1 MKTFKGKKNKRIV
14 RRFNMKVKG
23 QTAMEYLM
31 TYGWA
36 ILIVIV
42 VVAAL
47 YSMGVFTLKGGVP
60 CSPCFSNFAFVD
72 YSQSAGTLRVRNGPK
87 TISIASGGVTSSPTG
102 ATTSACPVSTPCEAG
117 ADIDITN
124 VPTTAG
130 ASIQISINY
139 TDTAS
144 GLPHQETATLHNK

>member
-1 MKTFKGKKNKRIV
+1 
-14 RRFNMKVKG
+14 MKVKG

-60 CSPCFSNFAFVD
+60 CSPCFSYFAYID
-72 YSQSAGTLRVRNGPK
+72 HSSSTLYLRNAVRQIQNVTGNP
-87 TISIASGGVTSSPTG
+87 GVTFDASD
-102 ATTSACPVSTPCEAG
+102 
-117 ADIDITN
+117 DID
-124 VPTTAG
+124 VPISAIC
-130 ASIQISINY
+130 ASWPCTVTVSY
-139 TDTAS
+139 TVSDSLAVHTDQGKLQS
-144 GLPHQETATLHNK
+144 PG

>member
-1 MKTFKGKKNKRIV
+1 
-14 RRFNMKVKG
+14 MKVKG

-72 YSQSAGTLRVRNGPK
+72 YSQGTAGSNDGQLRIRNGPK
-87 TISIASGGVTSSPTG
+87 TISIGTGGIGTVPTSS
-102 ATTSACPVSTPCEAG
+102 AATSACPVATPCEAG
-117 ADIDITN
+117 ADIDITAIPN
-124 VPTTAG
+124 TAG
-130 ASIQISINY
+130 STVVITVTYN
-139 TDTAS
+139 DTSS
-144 GLPHQETATLHNK
+144 GLSHSDSATIHNK

>member
-1 MKTFKGKKNKRIV
+1 
-14 RRFNMKVKG
+14 MKVKG

-72 YSQSAGTLRVRNGPK
+72 YSQTAQTLRVRNGPK
-87 TISIASGGVTSSPTG
+87 TISIGVGNVTSNPAG
-102 ATTSACPVSTPCEAG
+102 AITSACPATTPCEAG
-117 ADIDITN
+117 ADIDITSIPN
-124 VPTTAG
+124 TAG
-130 ASIQISINY
+130 ASILITITY

-144 GLPHQETATLHNK
+144 GLSHQDTATLHNK

>member
-1 MKTFKGKKNKRIV
+1 MR
-14 RRFNMKVKG
+14 VKG

-60 CSPCFSNFAFVD
+60 CSPCFSSFSYIDHDATNV
-72 YSQSAGTLRVRNGPK
+72 YLRNGARQ
-87 TISIASGGVTSSPTG
+87 IRL
-102 ATTSACPVSTPCEAG
+102 
-117 ADIDITN
+117 
-124 VPTTAG
+124 TAG
-130 ASIQISINY
+130 GILYNASNDLTIAHSCTTWPCTVTVNY
-139 TDTAS
+139 IVEESGASHTDQGKLQS
-144 GLPHQETATLHNK
+144 PG

>member
-1 MKTFKGKKNKRIV
+1 
-14 RRFNMKVKG
+14 MKVKG

-60 CSPCFSNFAFVD
+60 CSPCFSYFAYIDHDAINV
-72 YSQSAGTLRVRNGPK
+72 YLRNGPRK
-87 TISIASGGVTSSPTG
+87 ITVGTASYNGTEDITYAHGCAGTDW
-102 ATTSACPVSTPCEAG
+102 PCEVSVPYTV
-117 ADIDITN
+117 IDS
-124 VPTTAG
+124 G
-130 ASIQISINY
+130 ASH
-139 TDTAS
+139 TDTGKLQS
-144 GLPHQETATLHNK
+144 PG